1 MFDVQ
6 AMNANNV
13 AYAAGALP
21 DVIDLGA
28 DFSNA
33 IDPNLNY
40 VVSLSEPAGA
50 AVTITVNASAKE
62 NMSNPVVV
70 ATVKVAEGMK
80 YGFAPL
86 GTIPARYLGATASG
100 TTTGN
105 IEACLAYGVRGP
117 LGVGM
122 AQG

>member
-62 NMSNPVVV
+62 NKIGRAHV
-70 ATVKVAEGMK
+70 
-80 YGFAPL
+80 
-86 GTIPARYLGATASG
+86 
-100 TTTGN
+100 
-105 IEACLAYGVRGP
+105 
-117 LGVGM
+117 
-122 AQG
+122 

>member
-70 ATVKVAEGMK
+70 ATVKVTEGMK

-105 IEACLAYGVRGP
+105 IEAGLAYGVRSP